1 MRMIHKTQ
9 ASLCIFAS
17 EGNGLLVVP
26 GTHREDIRLSYGMP
40 DAINERDQHTALTG
54 QFKLTAEAEERA
66 ELVRLCLSFN
76 LSFQAR
82 FAHIHIVA
90 NGSFPKPVE
99 FLSFFLRNLISPT
112 LRSFF
117 CVFVRFSLFFF
128 RFLEIVSCGN
138 STSHFSNSYGIDL
151 LASKSS
157 PFRYPHQITN
167 CSDTRAQTSIA
178 LVLTIPFSYL
188 TVICC
193 DPSVRQYLF
202 HRRGPFGSRRL
213 LHLQS
218 SYISC
223 NSRNSSRRNGG

>member
-1 MRMIHKTQ
+1 MLHLQFRGNHYFGAQDLLEKSSKTGARHMRMIHKTQ

-138 STSHFSNSYGIDL
+138 FDKPFFEFIWHRPAGFEEFSFPLTSPDYE
-151 LASKSS
+151 
-157 PFRYPHQITN
+157 
-167 CSDTRAQTSIA
+167 
-178 LVLTIPFSYL
+178 
-188 TVICC
+188 
-193 DPSVRQYLF
+193 
-202 HRRGPFGSRRL
+202 
-213 LHLQS
+213 LQ
-218 SYISC
+218 
-223 NSRNSSRRNGG
+223 